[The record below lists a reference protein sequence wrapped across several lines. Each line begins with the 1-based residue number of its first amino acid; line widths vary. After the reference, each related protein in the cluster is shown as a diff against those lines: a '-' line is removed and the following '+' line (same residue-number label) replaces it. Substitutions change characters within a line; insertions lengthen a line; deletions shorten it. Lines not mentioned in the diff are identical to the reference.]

1 MENEKYVEAITFIT
15 DLHFMMHAKYFTGLI
30 MSQIARMVVD
40 IGSAKGTMIQAIALD
55 EEKMDR
61 VDDIRFK
68 GADEGRTVLSKF

>member
-1 MENEKYVEAITFIT
+1 
-15 DLHFMMHAKYFTGLI
+15 